1 MWWGAQRQLP
11 RCRKCYIIPIRTSER
26 GSQREGGTQDFNI
39 KTGAAFFAQ
48 TLSDNGGSLL
58 KTFGNYNGWQPGLTV
73 VSTQPASVYCFRSLN
88 VQASATAARW
98 SSCCRCQNNL
108 D

>member
-11 RCRKCYIIPIRTSER
+11 RCRKCYIITIRTSER

-73 VSTQPASVYCFRSLN
+73 VSTQRASMCCIRSPAE
-88 VQASATAARW
+88 
-98 SSCCRCQNNL
+98 
-108 D
+108 